1 MTIKD
6 LKKSSNELKEVYND
20 LNKIINK
27 IYKICVDTDDD
38 LFLKSNILISK
49 VLEAKFFL
57 ADKILSSE
65 NDEHDNLSSENDEHN
80 NNLEM
85 NKETDLI
92 PLEKLI
98 ERFESKILVD
108 AISGVNYQ
116 DELIADKSVVYYLKI
131 ILRNYLKN

>member
-20 LNKIINK
+20 LNKTINK
-27 IYKICVDTDDD
+27 LYKICADTDDD

-57 ADKILSSE
+57 ADKI
-65 NDEHDNLSSENDEHN
+65 LSSENDEHN

-131 ILRNYLKN
+131 ILKNYLKN